1 MPFLPQADRRLA
13 TLRAVSRTDLQ
24 QRRQPHSRPPQH
36 RSPSITGLHL
46 IIPRYHLGITRRRRA
61 IARSRGAGRA
71 LFLRRMVL
79 GTVLITSA
87 PCWRPGG
94 RIGGSRSARG
104 AVVHRPVR
112 SRLLAVRGRT
122 AGVAGHEDVDGPAA
136 PVGVA
141 GVAGVAV
148 FVVVEW
154 LVDVVRVRVFGDDVP
169 GVEEAGD
176 LEREG

>member
-1 MPFLPQADRRLA
+1 
-13 TLRAVSRTDLQ
+13 
-24 QRRQPHSRPPQH
+24 
-36 RSPSITGLHL
+36 
-46 IIPRYHLGITRRRRA
+46 
-61 IARSRGAGRA
+61 
-71 LFLRRMVL
+71 MVL

-87 PCWRPGG
+87 TCWRPGG

-104 AVVHRPVR
+104 AIVHRAVR

-122 AGVAGHEDVDGPAA
+122 AGVAGHEDVDGPAS

-154 LVDVVRVRVFGDDVP
+154 LVDVVRVGVFGDDVP
-169 GVEEAGD
+169 GVEQAGD
-176 LEREG
+176 LEGEG